1 MTRNLPALG
10 PFKHPDFITKA
21 RLTELEARLEALS
34 AEPVAHRDAAAE
46 KVRTGAVLTRAEAA
60 TFLGVSTKKIQRMDS
75 AGAIVRCR
83 GLGGV
88 VRYSAR
94 DVLRLVSA
102 SAPKGA

>member
-10 PFKHPDFITKA
+10 PFKHPDFMTKA

-46 KVRTGAVLTRAEAA
+46 KVRTGAALTRAEAA
-60 TFLGVSTKKIQRMDS
+60 AYLGASTKKIQRMDS
-75 AGAIVRCR
+75 AGTLPRCR
-83 GLGGV
+83 GLGAV

-94 DVLRLVSA
+94 DVLRLASA

>member
-10 PFKHPDFITKA
+10 PFKHPDFISKA
-21 RLTELEARLEALS
+21 RLTELEARLETLS
-34 AEPVAHRDAAAE
+34 AGPVGLREAAAE

-60 TFLGVSTKKIQRMDS
+60 VFLGVSTKKIQRMDA
-75 AGAIVRCR
+75 AGTIVRCP
-83 GLGGV
+83 GLGSV

-94 DVLRLVSA
+94 DVLRLASA